1 MGDNSELQFRLREFV
16 DSEKKY
22 YESIDK
28 LISLVEFVLHFLK
41 NPEKCVGHGRSR
53 TSVSPIKLPRTVADS
68 RSILCSTF
76 SCLILNFKFHKT
88 FSYQLQQVVSQPDM
102 LQKLFSSHK
111 DELKRKCSK
120 YYSNL
125 SLTRSII
132 RRNKTFFDKVTK
144 NQTTDIDCD
153 LTGVLEKPKNTYVGY
168 KMYFETF
175 LKIYQR
181 NEMTE
186 NTFLFEDCVE
196 IVSDLLQCMD
206 SNERWRKVVNSQT
219 TFEDSSLLKAGEVII
234 KDYIGSPIKGYIFL
248 FESSLYICKNN
259 SRSKFNPSYG
269 ILEHFAL
276 DNLNCP
282 VRMTEK
288 DVKICK
294 KDNSVSMKISSRDID
309 CLLQNIVKALQ
320 RHNRRETGR

>member
-1 MGDNSELQFRLREFV
+1 MEDNSELQFRLREFV

-22 YESIDK
+22 YESIDE
-28 LISLVEFVLHFLK
+28 LISLVEFFLHFLK
-41 NPEKCVGHGRSR
+41 NPEKCVGHGRNR
-53 TSVSPIKLPRTVADS
+53 TSASPMKLPRAVTDS

-76 SCLILNFKFHKT
+76 SFLILNFKFHKT
-88 FSYQLQQVVSQPDM
+88 FSCQLQQVVSQPDK
-102 LQKLFSSHK
+102 LHKLFSSEK
-111 DELKRKCSK
+111 DELKSK
-120 YYSNL
+120 FSKFYSYL
-125 SLTRSII
+125 SLARSII

-144 NQTTDIDCD
+144 SQTVIDCD
-153 LTGVLEKPKNTYVGY
+153 LTGVLEKPYNTYVGY
-168 KMYFETF
+168 KMYFEKF
-175 LKIYQR
+175 LKISKR
-181 NEMTE
+181 NKKTE
-186 NTFLFEDCVE
+186 NTFLFEDCIE

-206 SNERWRKVVNSQT
+206 NNERWRKVVNSQT

-276 DNLNCP
+276 DNLKCP

-294 KDNSVSMKISSRDID
+294 KDNSVSMKITSCDID
-309 CLLQNIVKALQ
+309 FLLQSIVRALQ
-320 RHNRRETGR
+320 RHNRRETKS